1 MLRLGEASGGPVEG
15 GSRDKGFSEVTGG
28 RAPSF
33 RDLSVGEALTP
44 APQERENSGG
54 GKFPS
59 QVSHRKDQP
68 GSLGTKEQLLSR
80 KQYSLTIQPFP
91 FSPETVEPFR
101 VLHQRLRV

>member
-1 MLRLGEASGGPVEG
+1 MRRRPRRNVPVVFGVMSNRTKAPHVEREAQEAPLEG

-33 RDLSVGEALTP
+33 RDLSAGEALVP

-59 QVSHRKDQP
+59 QISHRKDQA
-68 GSLGTKEQLLSR
+68 GSLGTKE
-80 KQYSLTIQPFP
+80 
-91 FSPETVEPFR
+91 
-101 VLHQRLRV
+101 